1 MVVLT
6 SLLLLLL
13 ELDIGEEEDMVDEDV
28 SRTLSRVVM
37 GAGVG
42 FEAVGARRGDQL
54 VVVYPFVVVSGGTV

>member
-1 MVVLT
+1 MVVWI

-13 ELDIGEEEDMVDEDV
+13 ELETGEEEDMVDEDV

-37 GAGVG
+37 GAGTG

-54 VVVYPFVVVSGGTV
+54 VVV